1 VVAERQAVLEVRALT
16 VHYGKALAL
25 EGVEIDVPVHALV
38 AVIGPNGAGK
48 TTLLRTIS
56 GLVRPTAGTI
66 MFQGQPLRG
75 LAPHRIVCAG
85 LVHCPEGRRPF
96 PELAVLENLRL
107 GTPLWPSR
115 VEAQARLD
123 EVFQLFPRLRERH
136 RQLAG
141 TLSGGEQQM
150 LTLGRALMCRP
161 KLVML
166 DEPSMGLAPRVVE
179 EVYEAIGKIRAM
191 GVAVL
196 LVEQNVELAL
206 EVCDTV
212 AVLDRGRLVFNGNQD
227 ELTRNTTLKEI
238 YLGLA

>member
-1 VVAERQAVLEVRALT
+1 MLEVRSLT

-25 EGVEIDVPVHALV
+25 EAVDIDVPAHALV

-56 GLVRPTAGTI
+56 GLLRPTAGAVT
-66 MFQGQPLRG
+66 FAGRSLAG
-75 LAPHRIVCAG
+75 LAPYRIVREG

-96 PELAVLENLRL
+96 PELSVHENLVL
-107 GTPLWPSR
+107 GMPLWPSR
-115 VEAQARLD
+115 QEAEARLQD
-123 EVFQLFPRLRERH
+123 TFELFPRLRERS

-150 LTLGRALMCRP
+150 LAIGRALMCRP
-161 KLVML
+161 KLLLL
-166 DEPSMGLAPRVVE
+166 DEPSMGLAPKIVA
-179 EVYEAIGKIRAM
+179 EVFEAIRKIRTM
-191 GVAVL
+191 GVTVL

-212 AVLDRGRLVFNGNQD
+212 AVLDHGRRVFHGTRA
-227 ELTRNTTLKEI
+227 ELTRDSALTEV
-238 YLGLA
+238 YLGIA